1 MNSSKYSITDGKLL
15 LLDQELASIK
25 LDLQPGVHW
34 FCQDVLDP
42 TTGKRVVK
50 NRLTASAYDQ
60 IASVLGISTTMA
72 ECTIGEGGEK
82 RANPHITQRN
92 GIIESVLVRVY
103 AVGRGPTGNVR
114 CVDVTLLHSPYATFC
129 SDLYEKWLNV
139 QTTGN
144 DQRPNPQ
151 SWGSIVQESVPLP
164 PNYLRFPVAAIPGV
178 YLQVEAMNPVVLM
191 LMRQLK
197 DSSLFAERAA
207 YSMATRAAIGKLT
220 GIRYADKDGSL
231 TVQLWQSF
239 NPSRKE
245 IEEIAASETVERES
259 IEAGQDET
267 DGVDDVVDSPEHL
280 RPVKPIVV
288 SGLDEARKTIKE
300 SVLKLHKTAEGKEK
314 VKRGLASIGVESM
327 KKLGEVTDVSLL
339 SKLGVFLKTE

>member
-1 MNSSKYSITDGKLL
+1 MNSSKYSISDSKLL
-15 LLDQELASIK
+15 LLDQELASVK

-34 FCQDVLDP
+34 FVQDILDP

-114 CVDVTLLHSPYATFC
+114 CVDVTLLHSPYAAFC
-129 SDLYEKWLNV
+129 SDLYERWLNV
-139 QTTGN
+139 QVTGN

-151 SWGSIVQESVPLP
+151 TWGSIVQDTVPLP

-178 YLQVEAMNPVVLM
+178 SLQVEAMNPHVLM

-220 GIRYADKDGSL
+220 GIRYADDDGSL
-231 TVQLWQSF
+231 TVQLWQPF

-245 IEEIAASETVERES
+245 IESIAESETVERET

-267 DGVDDVVDSPEHL
+267 EGVDDVVDNPNQL
-280 RPVKPIVV
+280 RPVKETKPL
-288 SGLDEARKTIKE
+288 GLDKVREEIKLSLKPLQKDEAGKAKIKQ
-300 SVLKLHKTAEGKEK
+300 
-314 VKRGLASIGVESM
+314 GLA
-327 KKLGEVTDVSLL
+327 KLGIGSLRELGTVTDVQALNQFNI
-339 SKLGVFLKTE
+339 FLQST